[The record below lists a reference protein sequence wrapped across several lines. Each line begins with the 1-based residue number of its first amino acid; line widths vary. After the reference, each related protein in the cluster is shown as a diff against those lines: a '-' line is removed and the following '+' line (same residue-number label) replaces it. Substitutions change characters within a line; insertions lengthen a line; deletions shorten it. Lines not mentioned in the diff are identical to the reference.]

1 MPDFEREFQVHRQGI
16 LGTVRCTPWNIG
28 ERLLLIGD
36 AAHAIVPFHGQGMNC
51 ALEDCRLLDEFLAD
65 GQQEPFARFA
75 THRRPDADAIADMS
89 LENYLEMRDDVLDAR
104 HQLQRRLELELER
117 RHPQRFIPR
126 YAMVMFR
133 DRIAYS
139 TAQRRG
145 RIQQQILEQLTAGG
159 TPVDLA
165 LADALI
171 QERLEP
177 A

>member
-1 MPDFEREFQVHRQGI
+1 
-16 LGTVRCTPWNIG
+16 
-28 ERLLLIGD
+28 
-36 AAHAIVPFHGQGMNC
+36 
-51 ALEDCRLLDEFLAD
+51 
-65 GQQEPFARFA
+65 
-75 THRRPDADAIADMS
+75 
-89 LENYLEMRDDVLDAR
+89 
-104 HQLQRRLELELER
+104 
-117 RHPQRFIPR
+117 
-126 YAMVMFR
+126 MVMFR